1 VSLLTALGM
10 ASLVFVIAF
19 TWHACMSSNQGPGQT
34 RKQSMIEAWTNIVIG
49 FSVNYVANYLFLPL
63 IGASFTMAENFW
75 IGWLYTAI
83 SIIRQYVIRRFY
95 NRRHR

>member
-1 VSLLTALGM
+1 LTALGL
-10 ASLVFVIAF
+10 ASLLFVVGF
-19 TWHACMSSNQGPGQT
+19 TWHACMSSNQGAGQT

-63 IGASFTMAENFW
+63 VGASFTMAENFW
-75 IGWLYTAI
+75 IGWLYTAV